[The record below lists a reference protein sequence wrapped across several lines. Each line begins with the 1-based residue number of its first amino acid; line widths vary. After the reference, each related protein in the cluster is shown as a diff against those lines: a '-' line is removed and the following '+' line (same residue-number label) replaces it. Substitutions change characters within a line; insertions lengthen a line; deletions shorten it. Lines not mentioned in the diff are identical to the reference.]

1 MTLHTVFYCISI
13 LIPLSLASNCGT
25 SEQKGSRIPVT
36 GSDTGIEA
44 DTAVYY
50 LDVNRPSIQQPVD
63 RGKPGH
69 EVYRFVQIEVTEIA
83 NPKKHPLTFDV
94 EYQSKSTARAR
105 LGSFSLYPS
114 DNPGKFMVAT
124 QGKVQ
129 DGGTLILS
137 MVTPDRIDARD
148 TIRVALKRMKLIKG

>member
-1 MTLHTVFYCISI
+1 M
-13 LIPLSLASNCGT
+13 ASNCGT
-25 SEQKGSRIPVT
+25 SEQKGSRTPVA
-36 GSDTGIEA
+36 GSDTRVET
-44 DTAVYY
+44 DTALYN
-50 LDVNRPSIQQPVD
+50 LDIDKPSIQQPVD

-69 EVYRFVQIEVTEIA
+69 EAYRFVQIEVTEVT

-94 EYQSKSTARAR
+94 EYQSKSNVRAH

-114 DNPGKFMVAT
+114 DNPGRFIVAT
-124 QGKVQ
+124 QGRVQ

-137 MVTPDRIDARD
+137 LVTPDKIDARD